1 MAAQSDTQQ
10 LANTVPGIPSQ
21 GMDQGQLPHPIVEL
35 AEYPFRVP
43 LTWWIA
49 LAVIILAVV
58 LGLLI
63 WRWYKKKNEVH
74 YAPRSEPPLLLMLR
88 SLEAQKPPSP
98 FPESMH
104 CDYFFTL
111 SMAFRQ
117 ILEQAYSFPATD
129 LTLKELKK
137 PLEQRVKFKGYD
149 RSDMIKF
156 FERCDLIKFAKAPTH
171 ENEAMSYHTQV
182 MAWAKAIVDKSIQD
196 QTTPKSHK
204 QMSPSLSQ

>member
-1 MAAQSDTQQ
+1 MAAKSGS
-10 LANTVPGIPSQ
+10 LANAIPIPSQ
-21 GMDQGQLPHPIVEL
+21 GAAQGQPPHPIVEL

-43 LTWWIA
+43 VMWLVT
-49 LAVIILAVV
+49 LVVV
-58 LGLLI
+58 LLVGIIGFFI
-63 WRWYKKKNEVH
+63 WRWYRNKNQVH
-74 YAPRSEPPLLLMLR
+74 YAPRSEPPLQLMLR

-117 ILEQAYSFPATD
+117 ILEQAYNFPATD

-137 PLEQRVKFKGYD
+137 PLEQRVNFESYNHKD
-149 RSDMIKF
+149 LVKF
-156 FERCDLIKFAKAPTH
+156 FERCDLIKFAKAPTN
-171 ENEAMSYHTQV
+171 ENEAINYHSQ
-182 MAWAKAIVDKSIQD
+182 ALGWAKAIVAKNSQEQQPTNKPD
-196 QTTPKSHK
+196 K